1 MFPGLR
7 VQSPVARRCPL
18 RWKSSF
24 PLECRAVPA
33 AQGRAD
39 FIRALQ
45 EPKECLF
52 RIGCKSHV
60 LVHQDVF
67 AESLVIFCRRGQNV
81 CTAESLRLGSGVG
94 VKGSIIHSSATCP
107 EASADDFM
115 GIRFPRH
122 RVGAWTLG
130 RASSRKTRAA
140 KIEAAPKEMYRTA
153 LADKTSAK
161 FL

>member
-1 MFPGLR
+1 MFPGIR
-7 VQSPVARRCPL
+7 VQSPVARRCPF

-33 AQGRAD
+33 AQGRAS

-45 EPKECLF
+45 EVKQCLL

-60 LVHQDVF
+60 LIHQDVF
-67 AESLVIFCRRGQNV
+67 AESIIVFCGRRQNA
-81 CTAESLRLGSGVG
+81 CIAESLWLRSGVG
-94 VKGSIIHSSATCP
+94 VEGGIVHGSATWP

-122 RVGAWTLG
+122 RVGARTLG